1 MNNFYNYLNKPIYAT
16 GTLKISTETMARIVL
31 CVDDDPDDREL
42 IRNAIFNVDP
52 SYTVAHATNGK
63 EAILYLTRAED
74 SEFPCLVILDINM
87 PVMDGKQ
94 ALAVIKKNEKWN
106 HVPVVVFST
115 SSHPADL
122 QFCER
127 YGVELVTKPANF
139 NQITMEAERLLQHC
153 AE

>member
-1 MNNFYNYLNKPIYAT
+1 
-16 GTLKISTETMARIVL
+16 MARIVL

-63 EAILYLTRAED
+63 EALQYLMRVAET
-74 SEFPCLVILDINM
+74 ELPCLVILDINM

-94 ALAVIKKNEKWN
+94 ALIEIKKNEKWSQMPI
-106 HVPVVVFST
+106 VIFST
-115 SSHPADL
+115 SSHPSDL
-122 QFCER
+122 YFCQQ

-139 NQITMEAERLLQHC
+139 SQITTEAERLLQHC
-153 AE
+153 SE

>member
-1 MNNFYNYLNKPIYAT
+1 
-16 GTLKISTETMARIVL
+16 MARIVL

-42 IRNAIFNVDP
+42 IRNAIFRVDP

-63 EAILYLTRAED
+63 EALIYLARA
-74 SEFPCLVILDINM
+74 SETELPCLVILDINM

-94 ALAVIKKNEKWN
+94 AVVEIKKNKKFSEM
-106 HVPVVVFST
+106 PIVVFST

-122 QFCER
+122 RFCLE

-139 NQITMEAERLLQHC
+139 QQITSEAERLLQHC